1 MIEESIEDNELVII
15 NDMKKN
21 YINYLALLVASNI
34 NSIYNR
40 FQNKYETSMEE
51 VINTSKD
58 IIVLTKKD
66 EEILYKSIIKILKNE
81 YNLNILSE
89 DKLILEKF

>member
-66 EEILYKSIIKILKNE
+66 EEILYKSIIEILKN
-81 YNLNILSE
+81 
-89 DKLILEKF
+89 